1 MKNSLAL
8 LMSVAVLT
16 SSSYMAEA
24 GNRDRTGQA
33 GATELLVNPWARS
46 TGLFGMNTS
55 FVSGLEAMKSNIA
68 GLAHVKSTELGLSH
82 SAYLLGNSV
91 SFNNLGFAQKIGEAG
106 VIGFN
111 LTSNGYG
118 EIEITD
124 VENPNGGIGTY
135 KPNFLN
141 ATLGYARTFS
151 NNIHAGVAGTLVS
164 EQINDVRATGAAFE
178 AGVQYVTGKRDNFHF
193 GVTLRNIGTN
203 MTFRGSGFSLLT
215 NSPDGDNYSITVNT
229 PSAKFEMPTYLNF
242 GVSYD
247 FFLDEKKLANENDLP
262 KHRLTGMVN
271 FTSNSFLSDYIGV
284 GAEYAFKEMFM
295 LRAAYRYERDIFS
308 SENRQTFFTGIA
320 AGATVQKQLGRTGP
334 MLAIDYSFRPTVAP
348 NDGVHTFSLRFMRG
362 SKKDLPAE
370 ETGNN

>member
-8 LMSVAVLT
+8 LMSVAVL
-16 SSSYMAEA
+16 SGASYQAEA

-55 FVSGLEAMKSNIA
+55 YISGVEAMKSNIA
-68 GLAHVKSTELGLSH
+68 GLALVKSTDIGISH
-82 SAYLLGNSV
+82 SAYLLGNSIT
-91 SFNNLGFAQKIGEAG
+91 FNNIGLAQRVGDAG

-124 VENPNGGIGTY
+124 VDNPDGGIGTY
-135 KPNFLN
+135 KPSFIN
-141 ATLGYARTFS
+141 ATIGYARTFS
-151 NNIHAGVAGTLVS
+151 NQIHAGVAATLIS
-164 EQINDVRATGAAFE
+164 EQINDVRATGASFD

-193 GVTLRNIGTN
+193 GVTLRNVGTN

-215 NSPDGDNYSITVNT
+215 NSPDGDNYSITVQT
-229 PSAKFEMPTYLNF
+229 PSAKFELPTYLNF
-242 GVSYD
+242 GASYD
-247 FFLDEKKLANENDLP
+247 FFLDEHKLASENDLP

-271 FTSNSFLSDYIGV
+271 FTSNSFLSDYLGA
-284 GAEYAFKEMFM
+284 GAEYAYKEMFM
-295 LRAAYRYERDIFS
+295 LRAAFRYEQDIFNAD
-308 SENRQTFFTGIA
+308 ERQTFFTGFA
-320 AGATVQKQLGRTGP
+320 AGATVQKQLGKTGP
-334 MLAIDYSFRPTVAP
+334 MLAVDYSFRPTTTP
-348 NDGVHTFSLRFMRG
+348 NDGVHTFSLRFSTR

-370 ETGNN
+370 TTE